1 MCTKRWLIGL
11 AMLAGPLAGCDDYG
25 PETAQTPP
33 PAPAVTPAPA
43 TPALTPAPPATS
55 PATQA
60 VARVA
65 PQPVDTFMS
74 VALEGMPPQMVA
86 FPPAKL
92 RLRRAADGLS
102 ATLYTDDPPA
112 AASKDYKGN
121 SYVFEMDLADA
132 TGPADLSKAEFRYQE
147 PASASAEAAAA
158 ETSNGVFLDG
168 WATHLQPVDVV
179 VVFEGET
186 PQLMAKIAGRFRVVS
201 EQKGTFPRNAMVQ
214 AVLPATI
221 DGEKAK
227 KK

>member
-1 MCTKRWLIGL
+1 MCTKRWLLGL

-25 PETAQTPP
+25 PEAERQV

-43 TPALTPAPPATS
+43 TPAVTPATPPTP

-60 VARVA
+60 SARIA
-65 PQPVDTFMS
+65 PEPVDTFMS
-74 VALEGMPPQMVA
+74 VAFDGIPPQMIA

-92 RLRRAADGLS
+92 RLRRATAGVT

-121 SYVFEMDLADA
+121 SYVFEMDLVDT
-132 TGPADLSKAEFRYQE
+132 TGPADLAQAQFRYHVQG
-147 PASASAEAAAA
+147 SASGETEAG

-168 WATHLQPVDVV
+168 WTTHLQPVEVV
-179 VVFEGET
+179 VVFEGKA
-186 PQLMAKIAGRFRVVS
+186 PQLVVKIAGRFRVVS
-201 EQKGTFPRNAMVQ
+201 DQKGTFPRTATVQ
-214 AVLPATI
+214 AVLPAMI